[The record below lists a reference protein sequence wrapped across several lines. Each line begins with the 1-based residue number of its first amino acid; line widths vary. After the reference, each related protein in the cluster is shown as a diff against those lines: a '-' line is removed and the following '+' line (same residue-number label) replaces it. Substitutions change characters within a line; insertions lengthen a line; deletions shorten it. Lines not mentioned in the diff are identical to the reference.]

1 VVCNGLLIVYIA
13 TCADGDGRPAL
24 APRVG
29 PYRWLPAGGRGEVP
43 AAEAPARG
51 EVHDDPRAAE
61 EVPDETEAELEQV
74 TESDSDDWEFVD
86 S

>member
-1 VVCNGLLIVYIA
+1 MQRVTDCLYSYLCGWRWK
-13 TCADGDGRPAL
+13 TCACTT
-24 APRVG
+24 
-29 PYRWLPAGGRGEVP
+29 RWAIPLVAGGGRGEVP
-43 AAEAPARG
+43 AAEAPAGG